1 MLTTDGRGSPE
12 YAQALHFNP
21 VVCWS
26 KELDKY
32 MHASFLYCWNTVVH
46 TFASIKPTV
55 LLQSCLILHSLSPHA
70 LEIPVPPAMRMH
82 GE

>member
-46 TFASIKPTV
+46 TFASIKPIRIVNVQTH
-55 LLQSCLILHSLSPHA
+55 LRLIT
-70 LEIPVPPAMRMH
+70 
-82 GE
+82 